1 MINLNIYLFFII
13 IFLCIIYNYIY
24 FLRKFWLFFTSK
36 WQHFCFWYV
45 SNKIQTAF
53 MQPIITLRRLLE
65 QKLNIDS
72 ATLSPSTNLK
82 KDLEMSEWEWDY
94 LLNSIEQAWKI
105 SLPSSEINEVVNVR
119 HLLAVVKK
127 QRPNKFSKS

>member
-1 MINLNIYLFFII
+1 
-13 IFLCIIYNYIY
+13 
-24 FLRKFWLFFTSK
+24 
-36 WQHFCFWYV
+36 
-45 SNKIQTAF
+45 
-53 MQPIITLRRLLE
+53 MQPIITLRRLLQ

-72 ATLSPSTNLK
+72 ETLSPSTNLK